1 MLENNENPLED
12 ALNIEPTEVRKTT
25 PKVVDADIVRREPVK
40 VDLSKFPDRKKMDQ
54 RKDYGEVRENLKD
67 VIDNSKVAIE
77 GILKVAAESDSPRA
91 YEVVSQLLKTATEA
105 NKELLD
111 VHKQMKDIEMLQ
123 VSSMQDKT
131 RLVTGKYMAGWRTL
145 RPKHLSKYT
154 PHQGKRECARRL
166 KQMQKKG

>member
-1 MLENNENPLED
+1 MPNNNENPLEN

-25 PKVVDADIVRREPVK
+25 PEVVDADIVRREPVK

-67 VIDNSKVAIE
+67 VIDNSKVAID
-77 GILKVAAESDSPRA
+77 GILKVASESDSPRA

-111 VHKQMKDIEMLQ
+111 VHKQMKDLEKDETKKQVTNNAFFVGSTKELQ
-123 VSSMQDKT
+123 DMIAKQLPAKKVKKIRND
-131 RLVTGKYMAGWRTL
+131 
-145 RPKHLSKYT
+145 
-154 PHQGKRECARRL
+154 REA
-166 KQMQKKG
+166 

>member
-1 MLENNENPLED
+1 MSKSNENPLEN

-25 PKVVDADIVRREPVK
+25 HDVVDADIVRREPVK

-67 VIDNSKVAIE
+67 IIDNSKVAMD
-77 GILKVAAESDSPRA
+77 GILKVASESDSPRA

-111 VHKQMKDIEMLQ
+111 VHKQMKDLEKDETKKQVTNNAFFVGSTKELQ
-123 VSSMQDKT
+123 DMIAKQLPAKKVKKIRND
-131 RLVTGKYMAGWRTL
+131 
-145 RPKHLSKYT
+145 
-154 PHQGKRECARRL
+154 REA
-166 KQMQKKG
+166 

>member
-1 MLENNENPLED
+1 MSKSNENPLEN

-25 PKVVDADIVRREPVK
+25 HDVVDADIVRREPVK

-67 VIDNSKVAIE
+67 IIDNSKVAMD
-77 GILKVAAESDSPRA
+77 GILKVASESDSPRA

-111 VHKQMKDIEMLQ
+111 VHKQMKDLEKDETKKQVTNNAFFVGSTKELQ
-123 VSSMQDKT
+123 DMINKQLPAKKVKKIRND
-131 RLVTGKYMAGWRTL
+131 
-145 RPKHLSKYT
+145 
-154 PHQGKRECARRL
+154 REA
-166 KQMQKKG
+166 

>member
-1 MLENNENPLED
+1 MSKSNENPLEN

-25 PKVVDADIVRREPVK
+25 PDVSDADIVRREPVK

-67 VIDNSKVAIE
+67 IIDNSKVAMD
-77 GILKVAAESDSPRA
+77 GILKVASESDSPRA

-111 VHKQMKDIEMLQ
+111 VHKQMKDLEKDETKKQVTNNAFFVGSTKELQ
-123 VSSMQDKT
+123 E
-131 RLVTGKYMAGWRTL
+131 LVQQQI
-145 RPKHLSKYT
+145 PKKKV
-154 PHQGKRECARRL
+154 KRIRNDGEA
-166 KQMQKKG
+166 

>member
-1 MLENNENPLED
+1 MPEKNENPLEN

-25 PKVVDADIVRREPVK
+25 PEVVDADIVRREPVK

-67 VIDNSKVAIE
+67 VIDNSKVAID
-77 GILKVAAESDSPRA
+77 GILKVASESDSPRA

-111 VHKQMKDIEMLQ
+111 VHKQMKDLEKDETKKQVTNNAFFVGSTKELQ
-123 VSSMQDKT
+123 DMIAKQLPAKKVKKIRND
-131 RLVTGKYMAGWRTL
+131 
-145 RPKHLSKYT
+145 
-154 PHQGKRECARRL
+154 REA
-166 KQMQKKG
+166 